1 MYVHRNSMVEHSS
14 RKKADL
20 GLGGKSAEMAWHRHH
35 TWTIKKGVAERAN
48 KRRRLRRQKKKRERE
63 RERGER
69 KANEALWLLFSPL
82 FVCPCIRRSLLL

>member
-1 MYVHRNSMVEHSS
+1 MDHQERSS
-14 RKKADL
+14 
-20 GLGGKSAEMAWHRHH
+20 GKSEQKEKAAKAE
-35 TWTIKKGVAERAN
+35 KE
-48 KRRRLRRQKKKRERE
+48 ERE